1 MKDEQPIEPINEIK
15 LFVPYNLI
23 ENKLKENEDKN
34 VKRLMGIN
42 VEREFEKEKEEIIK
56 SLKRWKDSLF
66 ECITSY
72 EENEYKRTQWD
83 PNKITCK

>member
-1 MKDEQPIEPINEIK
+1 LKDEQPIEPINEIK

-23 ENKLKENEDKN
+23 ENKLKENEDIN

-56 SLKRWKDSLF
+56 SLIRWKESLF
-66 ECITSY
+66 GCITSY
-72 EENEYKRTQWD
+72 
-83 PNKITCK
+83 

>member
-1 MKDEQPIEPINEIK
+1 MYKTEQHEELKDEQQIEPINEIK

-42 VEREFEKEKEEIIK
+42 VEREFEKGKRRNYKKFE
-56 SLKRWKDSLF
+56 RWKESLF

-72 EENEYKRTQWD
+72 
-83 PNKITCK
+83 

>member
-15 LFVPYNLI
+15 LFVHYNLI
-23 ENKLKENEDKN
+23 ENKLKENEDRN

-56 SLKRWKDSLF
+56 SLKDGKKVYLDALHLIRK
-66 ECITSY
+66 
-72 EENEYKRTQWD
+72 
-83 PNKITCK
+83 